1 MNKIKITDFL
11 KLQIGL
17 QIPIL
22 LLVFAISIL
31 GIMLLYSA
39 SGCSFNIRAE
49 KQFYSMLLGFA
60 IIFIIMHAH
69 PKLIMRYSYLVYFI
83 GIVLAL
89 VSIFIGH
96 KAMGAQRW
104 IKLGAFGFQPSE
116 FVKIGIILALA
127 RFYHNLHF
135 FDSTKFRAIIIPC
148 IITIIPVLII
158 LKQPNLGTAAV
169 ILFIFIC
176 ISFAA
181 GLNKKIFT
189 ISAIIGMISI
199 PLLWFCLHDYQK
211 NRIISFLNPE
221 QDPFGSGYNVIQSKI
236 AIGSGGLMGKGW
248 TMGSQAQLQFLPE
261 KHTDFIASVLA
272 EEFGFA
278 GISIFIIGMA
288 LLITFLHISSMQFMS
303 QYGRLVI
310 IGTNA
315 MLFFHTIINLL
326 MISGLFPVVGLPLP
340 FLSYGG
346 SNLIAIFIQI
356 GICCL
361 LIRYDSIATQ
371 RNYN

>member
-1 MNKIKITDFL
+1 MYKAKITDFL

-22 LLVFAISIL
+22 LLTLAMSIL

-39 SGCSFNIRAE
+39 SSCNFSMRAE
-49 KQFYSMLLGFA
+49 KQLYFMLFGFV
-60 IIFIIMHAH
+60 IIFIIMHTH
-69 PKLIMRYSYLVYFI
+69 PKLIIRYSYLAYFI
-83 GIVLAL
+83 SIILAL
-89 VSIFIGH
+89 ISLFIGH

-116 FVKIGIILALA
+116 FVKIGVILALA
-127 RFYHNLHF
+127 RFYHHLHF
-135 FDSTKFRAIIIPC
+135 FDTTKFRAIIIPF
-148 IITIIPVLII
+148 IIAIIPALII

-169 ILFIFIC
+169 ILFIFVC
-176 ISFAA
+176 ISCSA
-181 GLNKKIFT
+181 GINKKIFV
-189 ISAIIGMISI
+189 ISALVGTLSI

-211 NRIISFLNPE
+211 SRIISFLHPE
-221 QDPFGSGYNVIQSKI
+221 QDPFGAGYNVIQSKI
-236 AIGSGGLMGKGW
+236 AIGSGGLLGKGW

-272 EEFGFA
+272 EEFGFI
-278 GISIFIIGMA
+278 GIVIFIASMA
-288 LLITFLHISSMQFMS
+288 VLITFLHISSMQFMS

-310 IGTNA
+310 AGTNA
-315 MLFFHTIINLL
+315 MLFCHTIINLL

-346 SNLIAIFIQI
+346 SNLLAIFIQI

-361 LIRYDSIATQ
+361 LIRYDNVAALKKL
-371 RNYN
+371 